1 MEYNKNDQDL
11 LRLVLRE
18 EENGTENGTL
28 EKLLKEY
35 HTVPNLLTNASLD
48 DLMHIEG
55 MDLEKAKLLKAIHEL
70 SIILH
75 RHNSQKKEKIN
86 SSQKAADYLIPL
98 ISGRDTEAFLILF
111 LDNQN
116 NVLSHKI
123 VAEGTINEAAV
134 YPREVM
140 KAAIRRNA
148 SSIMLAHNHPGGSKK
163 PSQGDIQVT
172 KRLKEAAETL
182 DIKIIDHLIIAGGE
196 YFSFAEDRLVL

>member
-18 EENGTENGTL
+18 EENGTLEN
-28 EKLLKEY
+28 LLKEY
-35 HTVPNLLTNASLD
+35 HTVPNLITNATLE

-70 SIILH
+70 SVILY
-75 RHNSQKKEKIN
+75 RHNSEKKKKLN

-98 ISGRDTEAFLILF
+98 ISGRDTEAFMILF

-116 NVLSHKI
+116 NVLNHKI

-182 DIKIIDHLIIAGGE
+182 DIKIIDHIIIAGNE